1 MAAMVRATA
10 ITGSDQAAAPM
21 AMRPDTA
28 NGAVAGKRET
38 SFDPALSAWSSY
50 SYGAPQSSSGPLG
63 PVSVSGRAAGLSG
76 YSKARSTAAACWA
89 LPARKRVA

>member
-10 ITGSDQAAAPM
+10 ITGPRQAAAPM

-38 SFDPALSAWSSY
+38 SSDPALPAWSSY
-50 SYGAPQSSSGPLG
+50 SYGAPQSSSGPWACFGLG
-63 PVSVSGRAAGLSG
+63 GVPPG
-76 YSKARSTAAACWA
+76 
-89 LPARKRVA
+89 